1 MNGGTA
7 AVRNGAVPDV
17 VIRRLPLYLRTLRQL
32 RRDGWQAISS
42 EELAKF
48 LGTTAAQVRRDFS
61 YFGRFGK
68 QGYGY
73 DVETLIRELEA
84 ILNLDR
90 TWNIALVGYG
100 NLGQAIA
107 HHRGFEPNG
116 FRIAAIFAKSPEHV
130 GQVVNGIVVLPETE
144 IERVVRELAI
154 RIGILA
160 VPAEA
165 AQEVADKLIAGGVRA
180 LLNYAP
186 VTLHVPPGIVVRDID
201 PIGALQSMTYYLASR
216 EPGFDT
222 DGTPAPESLDLTTV
236 VAEVKRQASR

>member
-1 MNGGTA
+1 M
-7 AVRNGAVPDV
+7 RNGAVPDV

-32 RRDGWQAISS
+32 RREGQQAVSS
-42 EELAKF
+42 EELARF
-48 LGTTAAQVRRDFS
+48 LGTTAAQIRRDFS

-73 DVETLIRELEA
+73 DIETLIRELEA
-84 ILNLDR
+84 VLNLDR
-90 TWNIALVGYG
+90 TWDVALVGYG

-107 HHRGFEPNG
+107 HYRGFEPNG
-116 FRIAAIFAKSPEHV
+116 FRIAAIFAKSPEHI
-130 GQVVNGIVVLPETE
+130 GQVVNGLVVLPETE

-186 VTLHVPPGIVVRDID
+186 VTLHVPPGVVVRDID
-201 PIGALQSMTYYLASR
+201 PIGALQSMTYYL
-216 EPGFDT
+216 EPQEPRPSA
-222 DGTPAPESLDLTTV
+222 DGTPAPDGLNLAA
-236 VAEVKRQASR
+236 VAAEAKRQASR

>member
-1 MNGGTA
+1 M
-7 AVRNGAVPDV
+7 RNGAVPDV

-32 RRDGWQAISS
+32 RREGQQAVSS
-42 EELAKF
+42 EELARF
-48 LGTTAAQVRRDFS
+48 LGTTAAQIRRDFS

-73 DVETLIRELEA
+73 DIETLIRELEA
-84 ILNLDR
+84 VLNLDR
-90 TWNIALVGYG
+90 TWDVALVGYG

-107 HHRGFEPNG
+107 HYRGFEPNG
-116 FRIAAIFAKSPEHV
+116 FRIAAIFAKSPEHI
-130 GQVVNGIVVLPETE
+130 GQVVNGLVVLPETE

-186 VTLHVPPGIVVRDID
+186 VTLHVPPGVVVRDID
-201 PIGALQSMTYYLASR
+201 PIGALQSMTYYL
-216 EPGFDT
+216 EPQEPRLSV
-222 DGTPAPESLDLTTV
+222 DGTPAPDGLNLAAV
-236 VAEVKRQASR
+236 VAEAKRQASR

>member
-1 MNGGTA
+1 M
-7 AVRNGAVPDV
+7 RNGAVPDV

-32 RRDGWQAISS
+32 RREGQQAVSS
-42 EELAKF
+42 EELARF
-48 LGTTAAQVRRDFS
+48 LGTTAAQIRRDFS

-73 DVETLIRELEA
+73 DIETLIRELEA
-84 ILNLDR
+84 VLNLAR
-90 TWNIALVGYG
+90 TWDVALVGYG

-107 HHRGFEPNG
+107 HYRGFEPNG
-116 FRIAAIFAKSPEHV
+116 FRIAAIFAKSPEHI
-130 GQVVNGIVVLPETE
+130 GQVVNGLVVLPETE

-186 VTLHVPPGIVVRDID
+186 VTLHVPPGVVVRDID
-201 PIGALQSMTYYLASR
+201 PIGALQSMTYYLDPQ
-216 EPGFDT
+216 EPRPSV
-222 DGTPAPESLDLTTV
+222 DGTPAPDGLNLAAV
-236 VAEVKRQASR
+236 VAEAKRQASC